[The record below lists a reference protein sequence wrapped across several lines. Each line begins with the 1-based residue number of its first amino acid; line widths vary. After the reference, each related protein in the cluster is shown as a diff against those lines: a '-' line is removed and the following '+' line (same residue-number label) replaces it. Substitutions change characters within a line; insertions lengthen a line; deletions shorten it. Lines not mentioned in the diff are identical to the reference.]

1 METTGRRPRTG
12 RATRWYAVLVT
23 AFMVIRA
30 GTTFVAGASFGLPG
44 DGWRSV
50 FQLAI
55 AAVLICGLVLGRTA
69 PAAVVV
75 GVAYSVSTVLEAF
88 HGTDLLGVIP
98 VDMRDRYVHP
108 ALAVA
113 AFACLLAERWMRT
126 PRQSYDVT

>member
-1 METTGRRPRTG
+1 MEKTARRSRLG
-12 RATRWYAVLVT
+12 RATQWYAVLVA

-30 GTTFVAGASFGLPG
+30 GTTLAAGAGFGLPG

-55 AAVLICGLVLGRTA
+55 AAVLVGGLVTGRTV
-69 PAAVVV
+69 PATVVV
-75 GVAYSVSTVLEAF
+75 GVAYGASTVLEAF

-113 AFACLLAERWMRT
+113 ALACVLAERRMRT
-126 PRQSYDVT
+126 PSSRTA